1 MPIFEF
7 RCEAC
12 ENEFEELCLG
22 SAARAGTGVPC
33 PKCGSPD
40 TKKLLSG
47 FQARTRGDGGE
58 TKSLSSGCS
67 SCSAT
72 SCAGCK

>member
-7 RCEAC
+7 RCEDC
-12 ENEFEELCLG
+12 GNEFEELMLG
-22 SAARAGTGVPC
+22 SQAQSSEAAC
-33 PKCGSPD
+33 PKCQSRH
-40 TKKLLSG
+40 TKKILSG
-47 FQARTRGDGGE
+47 FRARTRGEGGE

-67 SCSAT
+67 TCSAS